1 MLEQA
6 RHLIGLLSSSAT
18 VLAVVF
24 VVAAELN
31 DALALPISSDS
42 DLVMPMIAVM
52 LIPLSQFVN
61 RPHLPAL
68 LFLFRRT
75 AAVFIA

>member
-52 LIPLSQFVN
+52 LIP
-61 RPHLPAL
+61 
-68 LFLFRRT
+68 
-75 AAVFIA
+75 